1 MANHSRRHFLSL
13 AAAGL
18 AGVPLLGSFA
28 RRSRAAGDGP
38 ARRLVVFFSPNGTIP
53 QFWTPS
59 GSGSNYAF
67 PAGSILEPLA
77 GLEDQLLLIEGLD
90 FYEADNHEGGMAAM
104 LTGKGGAADLSG
116 GMSIDQFVAAQLG
129 AATKFPSLEFGV
141 QTSAWGGNVQ
151 TRMSYAG
158 PGEYVTPDDDPLHVY
173 DRMFGDFVGGDDAA
187 AKLMARRQRAI
198 DVLAAESSA
207 LRGRLDP
214 ANRTKLDAHLEALAQ
229 LEQSL
234 GAPLGCAIPEAPIVG
249 AHTQPENFPAVAK
262 AQIDL
267 LVMALACDMTR
278 VASLQMSHTVGPIVC
293 SWLGVSEGH
302 HSLSHAGDGDT
313 LHVADFVKTERWFA
327 EQFRY
332 LVEQLAGLPEPGGE
346 GSMLDNSI
354 VLWAKEMGD
363 ARAHVCKGVPFVM
376 AGHGGGAFTPGRR
389 IELANESHTRLLVSI
404 CQAMGLSNEQ
414 FGNSAFPG
422 GALTE
427 LA

>member
-1 MANHSRRHFLSL
+1 MARHNRRQFLSL

-18 AGVPLLGSFA
+18 VAAPLLGSFA
-28 RRSRAAGDGP
+28 RRSHAGIEGL

-77 GLEDQLLLIEGLD
+77 GLEDQLLVIDGLD

-104 LTGKGGAADLSG
+104 LTGKGTQADPSG
-116 GMSIDQFVAAQLG
+116 GRSIDQYVAANLG
-129 AATKFPSLEFGV
+129 VGTKFPSLEFGV

-151 TRMSYAG
+151 TRIAYAG
-158 PGEYVTPDDDPLHVY
+158 PGTYVTPDDDPLHVY
-173 DRMFGDFVGGDDAA
+173 DRMFGDFVGGDEAA
-187 AKLMARRQRAI
+187 AKLLARRKKAI
-198 DVLAAESSA
+198 DVLSADAMA
-207 LRGRLDP
+207 LRGRLDA
-214 ANRTKLDAHLEALAQ
+214 ANRGKLDAHLAALAQ

-234 GAPLGCAIPEAPIVG
+234 STPLGCAIPDAPLLLD
-249 AHTQPENFPAVAK
+249 HLQPDAFPAVAK
-262 AQIDL
+262 AQMDL

-278 VASLQMSHTVGPIVC
+278 VASLQFSHTVSPLVC
-293 SWLGVSEGH
+293 AWTGVSEGH
-302 HSLSHAGDGDT
+302 HSLSHAGDSDT
-313 LHVADFVKTERWFA
+313 ALVADFVKTERWFA

-332 LVEQLAGLPEPGGE
+332 LVEQLAALPEPQGE

-363 ARAHVCKGVPFVM
+363 ARAHVCKSVPFVL
-376 AGHGGGAFTPGRR
+376 AGRGGGALTPGRYLSFP
-389 IELANESHTRLLVSI
+389 EESHTRLLVTI
-404 CQAMGLSNEQ
+404 AQAMGLDIDT
-414 FGNSAFPG
+414 FGSAAFPG